1 MTPVN
6 LRLPRAGQRTANA
19 RAGRGLRMTTA
30 ALIATLLCI
39 GAQAAPDDPP
49 RPKVEAQRGHAQCP
63 LPGQDE
69 RTLLIDSPAQ
79 WRALVTTGEAQ
90 ALGRKVRWKRE
101 RVLVHALAQ
110 QRTLG
115 IQVAV
120 IGVARA
126 GPLLSPRL
134 DVRVTRPA
142 PDAAAATALSRPCVF
157 VALTRGAW
165 HEVRVADVNGHT
177 LAIARLSKAAAKV
190 AGDGAALA
198 PALTSHSKG
207 HAGAR

>member
-1 MTPVN
+1 MIAANMRWP
-6 LRLPRAGQRTANA
+6 PAGQAVGDA
-19 RAGRGLRMTTA
+19 RDRAGLRMAT

-39 GAQAAPDDPP
+39 GAQAAPDAP
-49 RPKVEAQRGHAQCP
+49 RPKVEAQLGHVQCP
-63 LPGQDE
+63 LPGHDE

-79 WRALVTTGEAQ
+79 WRALVTAGEAL
-90 ALGRKVRWKRE
+90 ALGRRGRWKRE

-115 IQVAV
+115 VQVAA

-134 DVRVTRPA
+134 DLRITRPA
-142 PDAAAATALSRPCVF
+142 LDAAAATALSRPCVF

-165 HEVRVADVNGHT
+165 HEVRVADANGHT

-190 AGDGAALA
+190 AGDSAASA